1 MFGDYEDMASKSLC
15 VSLVEE
21 FLLNLKL
28 NQGVILWIGFA
39 LRSVKCLHREKVV
52 NFWEIQIDTIQEY
65 SSLMVRSLSI
75 LS

>member
-28 NQGVILWIGFA
+28 NQGVIL
-39 LRSVKCLHREKVV
+39 
-52 NFWEIQIDTIQEY
+52 
-65 SSLMVRSLSI
+65 
-75 LS
+75 